1 MLVKKISLKIKNRI
15 GTQKVNK
22 KNLRIDACNKK
33 RLLLS
38 SLISYIVKNMNWLL
52 TRVYPGFSLFS
63 YSITK
68 NVKFNKMS
76 MGLTPLVSCSNNI

>member
-1 MLVKKISLKIKNRI
+1 MPSKVHRKKKANIL
-15 GTQKVNK
+15 NK
-22 KNLRIDACNKK
+22 KNLGIDARNKK

-38 SLISYIVKNMNWLL
+38 SLISYIVKNMNKLL
-52 TRVYPGFSLFS
+52 ARVHPGLSLSS

-76 MGLTPLVSCSNNI
+76 MRLTPLVSCSYLIRT

>member
-1 MLVKKISLKIKNRI
+1 MPSKVRKKKKANTLS
-15 GTQKVNK
+15 K

-38 SLISYIVKNMNWLL
+38 SLISYIVKNMNKLL
-52 TRVYPGFSLFS
+52 ARVHPGFSLSS

-76 MGLTPLVSCSNNI
+76 MRLTPLVSCSYLIRT

>member
-1 MLVKKISLKIKNRI
+1 MLIKKINPKIKNLTGI
-15 GTQKVNK
+15 QKMIK
-22 KNLRIDACNKK
+22 KNLRIDARNKK

-38 SLISYIVKNMNWLL
+38 SLISYIVRNMNKLL
-52 TRVYPGFSLFS
+52 ARVHPGFSLSS

-76 MGLTPLVSCSNNI
+76 MRLTPLVSCSE

>member
-1 MLVKKISLKIKNRI
+1 
-15 GTQKVNK
+15 
-22 KNLRIDACNKK
+22 
-33 RLLLS
+33 
-38 SLISYIVKNMNWLL
+38 LISYIVKNMNWLL
-52 TRVYPGFSLFS
+52 ARVHPGFSLFS

>member
-1 MLVKKISLKIKNRI
+1 MPSKVHRKKKANIL
-15 GTQKVNK
+15 NK
-22 KNLRIDACNKK
+22 KNLRIDARNKK
-33 RLLLS
+33 RPLLS

-76 MGLTPLVSCSNNI
+76 MGLTPLVSCSKKLI

>member
-1 MLVKKISLKIKNRI
+1 MLSKVHRKKKANTL
-15 GTQKVNK
+15 NK
-22 KNLRIDACNKK
+22 KNLRIDARNEK

-38 SLISYIVKNMNWLL
+38 SLISYIVKNMNKLL
-52 TRVYPGFSLFS
+52 ARVRPGFSLSS

-76 MGLTPLVSCSNNI
+76 MRLTPLVSCSKTDLI

>member
-1 MLVKKISLKIKNRI
+1 MPSKVRRKKKANTL
-15 GTQKVNK
+15 NK
-22 KNLRIDACNKK
+22 KNLRIDARNKK

-38 SLISYIVKNMNWLL
+38 SLISYIVKNMDWLL
-52 TRVYPGFSLFS
+52 ARVHPGFSLSS

-76 MGLTPLVSCSNNI
+76 MRLTPLVSCSYLIRT

>member
-1 MLVKKISLKIKNRI
+1 MLLEVPQKKKPNTL
-15 GTQKVNK
+15 NK
-22 KNLRIDACNKK
+22 KNLRIDAHKKK

-38 SLISYIVKNMNWLL
+38 SLISYIVKNMNEPLA
-52 TRVYPGFSLFS
+52 RVHPGFLLHS

-76 MGLTPLVSCSNNI
+76 MRLTPLVSCSN

>member
-1 MLVKKISLKIKNRI
+1 MPSKVRRKKKANTL
-15 GTQKVNK
+15 NK
-22 KNLRIDACNKK
+22 KNLGIDACNKK

-38 SLISYIVKNMNWLL
+38 SLISYIVKNMNRLL
-52 TRVYPGFSLFS
+52 ARVHPGFSLSS

-76 MGLTPLVSCSNNI
+76 MRLTPLVSCSYLIRT

>member
-1 MLVKKISLKIKNRI
+1 MLSKVHRKKKANTL
-15 GTQKVNK
+15 NK
-22 KNLRIDACNKK
+22 KNLRIDARNKK

-38 SLISYIVKNMNWLL
+38 SLISYIVKNMNKLL
-52 TRVYPGFSLFS
+52 ARVHPGLSLSS

-76 MGLTPLVSCSNNI
+76 MRLTPLVSCSKTDLI

>member
-1 MLVKKISLKIKNRI
+1 MPSKVHRKKKANTL
-15 GTQKVNK
+15 NK
-22 KNLRIDACNKK
+22 KNLRIDARNEK

-38 SLISYIVKNMNWLL
+38 SLISYIVKNMNKLL
-52 TRVYPGFSLFS
+52 ARVRPGFSLSS

-76 MGLTPLVSCSNNI
+76 MRLTPLVSCSYLIRT

>member
-1 MLVKKISLKIKNRI
+1 MHLKVH
-15 GTQKVNK
+15 QKRKPSTLNK
-22 KNLRIDACNKK
+22 KNLRIDARNKK

-38 SLISYIVKNMNWLL
+38 SLISYIVKNMNKLL
-52 TRVYPGFSLFS
+52 ARVHPGFSLSS

-76 MGLTPLVSCSNNI
+76 MRLTPLVSCSYLIRT

>member
-1 MLVKKISLKIKNRI
+1 MPSKVHRKKKANTLS
-15 GTQKVNK
+15 K
-22 KNLRIDACNKK
+22 KNLRIDARNEK

-38 SLISYIVKNMNWLL
+38 SLISYIVKNMNKLL
-52 TRVYPGFSLFS
+52 ARVHPGLSLSS

-76 MGLTPLVSCSNNI
+76 MRLTPLVSCSYKISQ

>member
-1 MLVKKISLKIKNRI
+1 MLSKVHRKKKANTL
-15 GTQKVNK
+15 NK
-22 KNLRIDACNKK
+22 KNLRIDARNKK

-38 SLISYIVKNMNWLL
+38 SLISYIVKNMNKLL
-52 TRVYPGFSLFS
+52 ARVHPGFSLSS

-76 MGLTPLVSCSNNI
+76 MRLTPLVSCSKTDLI

>member
-1 MLVKKISLKIKNRI
+1 MPSKVRKKKKANTL
-15 GTQKVNK
+15 NK
-22 KNLRIDACNKK
+22 KNLEIDACNKK

-38 SLISYIVKNMNWLL
+38 SLISYIVKNMNKLL
-52 TRVYPGFSLFS
+52 ARVHPGFSLSS

-76 MGLTPLVSCSNNI
+76 MRLTPLVSCSYLIRT